1 MPSTSYAVSRM
12 LFAAKL
18 AAVVSVLS
26 LLSLQ
31 VTPAQAQ
38 ADAADTIVVALMP
51 GTSPSTVAAELNTT
65 VIDVADGGTI
75 CTLAVPSDTT
85 AAAFTTTAGTSPGVL
100 SAEADAVIGT
110 KTTYSAQIHVAF
122 DAGGQPGAYVD
133 PSVTSQVDGYPTEN
147 SGVGMGTVVAVID
160 TGVDLEH
167 PALQGHLIQG
177 ANMIS
182 SSAAAED
189 LPDGLLN
196 DGVGHGTMVAGII
209 AEYAPGAQIM
219 PIRVL
224 NGDGMGTIMTV
235 VKGIEYAIHHG
246 ANVINLSLGTNTYSD
261 ALEDAI
267 EDAYKAGV
275 IVVAA
280 AGNNGS
286 QVAHYPAAL
295 PNVISVAAVD
305 QYNVKP
311 AWSNYGPSVCVCAPG
326 VGIRSTYW
334 NGGYAN
340 WSGTSFS
347 APFVS
352 AEAADVLSS
361 SSEMSVDDVTHR
373 ICDTANGIGD
383 QNPLFEGLLGEGI
396 IDIQNASG
404 GDN

>member
-1 MPSTSYAVSRM
+1 MPSTSYAVSRVQI
-12 LFAAKL
+12 AAHLMAFL
-18 AAVVSVLS
+18 AVLA
-26 LLSLQ
+26 LSIFWAAPANAQ
-31 VTPAQAQ
+31 V
-38 ADAADTIVVALMP
+38 DAADTI
-51 GTSPSTVAAELNTT
+51 VAAELNTT
-65 VIDVADGGTI
+65 VTDVAEGGTI
-75 CTLAVPSDTT
+75 CTLAVPTDTT
-85 AAAFTTTAGTSPGVL
+85 AAAFTAVAGGSAGVI

-122 DAGGQPGAYVD
+122 DAGGQPGAYFD
-133 PSVTSQVDGYPTEN
+133 PVVISQVDGYSSDN
-147 SGVGMGTVVAVID
+147 NGVGLGTIVAVID

-167 PALQGHLIQG
+167 PALQGHLTQG
-177 ANMIS
+177 ANMLNPLAS
-182 SSAAAED
+182 PED
-189 LPDGLLN
+189 IPDGLVN
-196 DGVGHGTMVAGII
+196 DGVGHGTMVAGIV

-267 EDAYKAGV
+267 EDAHNAGV
-275 IVVAA
+275 VVVGA

-286 QVAHYPAAL
+286 QIAHYPASL

-305 QYNVKP
+305 QYNVKAP
-311 AWSNYGPSVCVCAPG
+311 WSNYGSSVCVCAPG

-340 WSGTSFS
+340 WSGTSFA
-347 APFVS
+347 APFVA
-352 AEAADVLSS
+352 AEAADILSNS
-361 SSEMSVDDVTHR
+361 SDMSANDVTNR

-396 IDIQNASG
+396 IDIQNASS